1 MTQYVAFLRAINVGG
16 TSVIKM
22 EALRALF
29 EDLDYANVKT
39 VIASGNVLF
48 ESKAAEGTVTRAI
61 EKALGTHLGR
71 EAKAFVRTIADVR
84 RIAELKPFPRAELE
98 AEGSELHIAFLE
110 KEPGADATKRL
121 MALESPIDGF
131 RVHGTEAFWLRRRK
145 VGESKLA
152 ANFLE
157 KALGQKSTVR
167 NAKTI
172 RRIAEM

>member
-29 EDLDYANVKT
+29 EDLGFANVKT

-48 ESKAAEGTVTRAI
+48 EAKAAEGTVTRAI
-61 EKALGTHLGR
+61 EKALATHLGR
-71 EAKAFVRTIADVR
+71 EAKAFVRTIAEVR
-84 RIAELKPFPRAELE
+84 SIAEFKPFSPAELE
-98 AEGSELHIAFLE
+98 AEGNEVHIAFLE
-110 KEPGADATKRL
+110 KEPGAEAVERL
-121 MALESPIDGF
+121 MALANAIDGF
-131 RVHGTEAFWLRRRK
+131 RVHGAEAYWLRRRK

-157 KALGQKSTVR
+157 KSLGQKATIR

-172 RRIAEM
+172 RRIAAL